1 MVPVIIRRVLA
12 GFSTKEIAYEANIS
26 AAAVSKIISNT
37 PHIRKQYVTH
47 AEFRQLLN
55 QCKATP

>member
-1 MVPVIIRRVLA
+1 MVPVIISRVLA

-37 PHIRKQYVTH
+37 PHIRKQYVTNSEY
-47 AEFRQLLN
+47 ANLL
-55 QCKATP
+55 KSRK